1 MTAFALVIVCNIKF
15 NNTHGKTPINRTPIY
30 RKPRKN
36 VPPILKKLSAI
47 PFFAIPCNE
56 LAILCQ
62 IRPYIEF
69 PASCKLATVIG
80 SRMYPFS
87 ELIMYTSTDRVQ
99 FLLDDKPCDPIIEI
113 MIYCSSWFTSPFSVH
128 PNFAVKRSFPVLLY
142 YYNLAAISIKLA
154 SKLHVL
160 VLLIFVPSSAV
171 RPHSCNW

>member
-1 MTAFALVIVCNIKF
+1 MIVCNIKF

-30 RKPRKN
+30 RKPRKKRSPN
-36 VPPILKKLSAI
+36 TQKIICHPIFCHPMQRTRDPLPNKALHWISGIMQACNGHRIPYVPYFGA
-47 PFFAIPCNE
+47 N
-56 LAILCQ
+56 
-62 IRPYIEF
+62 Y
-69 PASCKLATVIG
+69 V
-80 SRMYPFS
+80 
-87 ELIMYTSTDRVQ
+87 TSTDRVQ